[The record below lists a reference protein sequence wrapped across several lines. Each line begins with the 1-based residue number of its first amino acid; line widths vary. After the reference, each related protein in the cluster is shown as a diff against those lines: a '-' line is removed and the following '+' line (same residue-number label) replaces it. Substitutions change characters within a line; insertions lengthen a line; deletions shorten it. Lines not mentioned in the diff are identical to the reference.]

1 MVVVA
6 SIFGV
11 LGRFAGKL
19 LTAALGW
26 ASTLLFGRVPQDR
39 QILLAGITFGAVIWA
54 VLVFAVLWPDGGS
67 VLLTFAPIPEWI
79 DEGLVRLGMLAGAVA
94 IPPAMALVSLR
105 LLQPND
111 RPKGPRAL
119 AVHILRGY
127 PMAAALATM
136 LVFLAAIAIVRKASS
151 LVRRR
156 TDAHVPIVVKPGGY
170 ESLVADLDTAISDAG
185 IDVRPMDAPVV
196 LVLPGRLLA
205 AAAGSHVRGLLP
217 ERLVRLVG
225 RDVEVLIYP
234 SDVAMSG
241 RKVQLARVQAAIASR
256 LTTAKAWL
264 TNSAEG
270 QAIEDRLMKLAQP
283 DAPRSEQEA
292 TLAWVDR
299 HLATDELPYE
309 EWEVLYRER
318 LQVER
323 DLLLGLKPGEDMPAA
338 SGEAAPRRWRDA
350 LWSLRPRD
358 LPGTLMSAAI
368 LGLLAADVALLLLN
382 RDATREES
390 SLEQR
395 SRWFLPRWFGW
406 GR

>member
-1 MVVVA
+1 MVIVA

-39 QILLAGITFGAVIWA
+39 QILLAAITFGAVIWA

-67 VLLTFAPIPEWI
+67 VLLTFAPIPDWV
-79 DEGLVRLGMLAGAVA
+79 DEGWVRLGMLAGAIA
-94 IPPAMALVSLR
+94 IPPAMAVASLQ
-105 LLQPND
+105 LLRADD
-111 RPKGPRAL
+111 RPKGPRDLMLHVA
-119 AVHILRGY
+119 RGY
-127 PMAAALATM
+127 PMAAALSTM
-136 LVFLAAIAIVRKASS
+136 LAFLAAIGIARKASS
-151 LVRRR
+151 LVRRW

-170 ESLVADLDTAISDAG
+170 DDLVADLDTAISDVG
-185 IDVRPMDAPVV
+185 IEVRAVDAPAV

-225 RDVEVLIYP
+225 DGVEVLIYP

-270 QAIEDRLMKLAQP
+270 QAIEDRLMQVAQP
-283 DAPRSEQEA
+283 DVSRSEQQSA
-292 TLAWVDR
+292 FAWVDH
-299 HLATDELPYE
+299 HLATDELPYD

-323 DLLLGLKPGEDMPAA
+323 DLLIGREPGEDAPVA
-338 SGEAAPRRWRDA
+338 SGAAAPRGWRAA
-350 LWSLRPRD
+350 LGSLRPRD
-358 LPGTLMSAAI
+358 LPGTVISAVI

-382 RDATREES
+382 RDTARAGSAIEERG
-390 SLEQR
+390 R
-395 SRWFLPRWFGW
+395 SIRLVRRVG
-406 GR
+406 

>member
-1 MVVVA
+1 MVIVA

-67 VLLTFAPIPEWI
+67 VLLTFAPIPDWV

-105 LLQPND
+105 LLQPAD
-111 RPKGPRAL
+111 RPSGPRAL

-136 LVFLAAIAIVRKASS
+136 LVFLASIAIVRKASS
-151 LVRRR
+151 LVRGR

-170 ESLVADLDTAISDAG
+170 ESLVADLDTAISEAG

-217 ERLVRLVG
+217 ERLARLVG

-270 QAIEDRLMKLAQP
+270 QAIEDRLMKLARP
-283 DAPRSEQEA
+283 DVSRSEQEA

-323 DLLLGLKPGEDMPAA
+323 DLLRGLTPGEDMPVV
-338 SGEAAPRRWRDA
+338 SGAAAPRRWRDA
-350 LWSLRPRD
+350 LGSLRPRD
-358 LPGTLMSAAI
+358 LLRTVMSAAI
-368 LGLLAADVALLLLN
+368 LALLAADVALLLMN
-382 RDATREES
+382 RDATRAEGS
-390 SLEQR
+390 PEQR
-395 SRWFLPRWFGW
+395 SRSFHL